1 MKKLDGTGK
10 EHEEFKL
17 RLDKDL
23 QVDLANINVQKEIAD
38 AQAVVISEALQA
50 ANIEILGGE
59 TMFFEQIMGQI
70 AKGKGIDRMI
80 NHSSNL
86 QELKAG
92 LTKDGDV
99 LSNIQQLI
107 RKYNISTEDV
117 KNLSIA
123 KLIHTLGG
131 KVDNQQDQDSLNQ
144 IKQLADSFGLS

>member
-1 MKKLDGTGK
+1 
-10 EHEEFKL
+10 
-17 RLDKDL
+17 
-23 QVDLANINVQKEIAD
+23 
-38 AQAVVISEALQA
+38 
-50 ANIEILGGE
+50 
-59 TMFFEQIMGQI
+59 
-70 AKGKGIDRMI
+70 MI

-107 RKYNISTEDV
+107 RKYNINTEDV

-131 KVDNQQDQDSLNQ
+131 KVDNQKDQDSLNQ